1 MANEEAEMMDQ
12 AAFHDEQLKL
22 QQDIEEAL
30 KHAEQGKATQDEI
43 RLLAWASGVKYQPK
57 EKQHEM
63 V

>member
-1 MANEEAEMMDQ
+1 MANKEAEMMDQ

-30 KHAEQGKATQDEI
+30 KHAAEGRATRDDIQ
-43 RLLAWASGVKYQPK
+43 LLAWAASVPAPK
-57 EKQHEM
+57 EIEH